1 MKQITSG
8 LLLTILIFTSC
19 RKEDNSNSPASYN
32 CNFSFADSSTAN
44 INNTKYNKLL
54 TEITGSGVPGIVM
67 SIYKPGDGL
76 WLGASG
82 KADLRNNVAMK
93 PCHITRMGSTV
104 KTFTA
109 VTILKLKEEG
119 KLQLDDK
126 AAMYLPAWAMHNI
139 ENADKATIRQLL
151 NHSSGIFNYIR
162 NAQFQTASLNDLI
175 KEWTPDELLAYARGK
190 DPYFE
195 PGTDTYYSNTG
206 YVFLGM
212 IIEKITGKPFWQVFQ
227 EKIFTPQGLTATSFA
242 ATNTVPANI
251 VRGYVDFYSNLQVTD
266 ATYFSGW
273 DYYTADGGLI
283 SNAYD
288 MNIFMQRLFGGNII
302 NAASLNEMLT
312 TIAPKKNDTD
322 FFPIQ
327 HGLGIFKISTPYG
340 DAYMHSGDA
349 IGYYATIAYFPATRT
364 TIVWAVNGNYGKI
377 DQFISSKKAMEKIFA
392 TVF

>member
-1 MKQITSG
+1 MNQTILG
-8 LLLTILIFTSC
+8 LLISIFIFTSC
-19 RKEDNSNSPASYN
+19 QKEDNNNTPASYN
-32 CNFSFADSSTAN
+32 CNFSFTDSSTAN
-44 INNTKYNKLL
+44 ANNAKYKQLL
-54 TEITGSGVPGIVM
+54 TDITASGVPGIAM
-67 SIYKPGDGL
+67 SIHKPGVGL

-126 AAMYLPAWAMHNI
+126 ASMYLPAWAMHNI
-139 ENADKATIRQLL
+139 ANADKATIRQLL

-162 NAQFQTASLNDLI
+162 SAQFQTASLNDLI

-190 DPYFE
+190 HAYFE

-206 YVFLGM
+206 YIFLGM
-212 IIEKITGKPFWQVFQ
+212 IIEEITGKPFWQVFQ
-227 EKIFTPQGLTATSFA
+227 EKIFTPLGLTATSFA

-288 MNIFMQRLFGGNII
+288 MNVFMQRLFGGNII

-312 TIAPKKNDTD
+312 TIAPQKIDTD

-340 DAYMHSGDA
+340 DAFMHSGDA
-349 IGYYATIAYFPATRT
+349 IGYYATIAYFPATKT

-377 DQFISSKKAMEKIFA
+377 DQFASSKKAMEKIFA